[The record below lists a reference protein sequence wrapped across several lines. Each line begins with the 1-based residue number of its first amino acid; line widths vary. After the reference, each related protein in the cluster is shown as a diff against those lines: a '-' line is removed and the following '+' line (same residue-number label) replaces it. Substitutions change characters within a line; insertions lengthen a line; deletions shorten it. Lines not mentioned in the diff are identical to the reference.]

1 MSSRKVQL
9 SNTTWT
15 AVTQAGE
22 VNGSLLMSKG
32 DAVFTE
38 AAALP
43 TGTIEETPLLDKLTA
58 GKRTPFYGVA
68 AGDLI
73 YGLAVTGSAT
83 VDVSPQGA

>member
-1 MSSRKVQL
+1 MPSRKVQL
-9 SNTTWT
+9 NNATWT

-32 DAVFTE
+32 AAVFTE

-58 GKRTPFYGVA
+58 GKRTPFYGVS
-68 AGDLI
+68 GSDLI

>member
-9 SNTTWT
+9 NSTTWT

-22 VNGSLLMSKG
+22 VNGSLLKSKG

-43 TGTIEETPLLDKLTA
+43 TGTIEETPLLDRLNA

-73 YGLAVTGSAT
+73 YGLAITGSAT